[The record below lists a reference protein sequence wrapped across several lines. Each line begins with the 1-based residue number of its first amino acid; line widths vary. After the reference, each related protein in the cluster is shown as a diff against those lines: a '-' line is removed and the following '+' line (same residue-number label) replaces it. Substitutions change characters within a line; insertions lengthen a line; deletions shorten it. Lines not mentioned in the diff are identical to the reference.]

1 MARKEMPRKDMMRK
15 DQAPLVVTYADHEVI
30 TPPNELRKA
39 VALAGADD
47 DDPIARAEAALVQLS
62 SEFSNWMQAECE
74 RIETARQAIKLLGMT
89 DHTHSA
95 LFRAAHDVKGEAA
108 TFGYPEVVGVADS
121 LCRLLEHTPEI
132 AQIPLLLVDQHVDA
146 VRAMTRENARSDKA
160 EVASELVRRLRE
172 VTDDFLKRENEFRPD
187 YLENIFAPPLA
198 PGTADS

>member
-39 VALAGADD
+39 VASAGADD

-62 SEFSNWMQAECE
+62 SEFSGWMQAECE

-89 DHTHSA
+89 EHTHDA
-95 LFRAAHDVKGEAA
+95 LFHASHDVKGEAA

-172 VTDDFLKRENEFRPD
+172 VTDDFLKRENDFRPD
-187 YLENIFAPPLA
+187 YLEIIFAPPLV